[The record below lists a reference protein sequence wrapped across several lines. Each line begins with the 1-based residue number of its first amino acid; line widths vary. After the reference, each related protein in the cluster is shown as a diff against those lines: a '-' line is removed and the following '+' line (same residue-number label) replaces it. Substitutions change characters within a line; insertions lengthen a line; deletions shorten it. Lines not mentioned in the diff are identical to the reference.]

1 MQFIGFFVQNGGDV
15 LTHRKTGTGVI
26 GAVDGSVPS
35 FKSLLSRV
43 FPP

>member
-1 MQFIGFFVQNGGDV
+1 MQFIGFFVQNGGVV

-35 FKSLLSRV
+35 S
-43 FPP
+43 